1 MEAGINV
8 AAAGTAANPQNRL
21 EGEVEA
27 LTGQFT
33 VGSALFSARAGRQAA
48 RSALQ
53 RKEGMGI

>member
-1 MEAGINV
+1 MEAGINA
-8 AAAGTAANPQNRL
+8 AAAGTAANPQNQL

-48 RSALQ
+48 RSAPR
-53 RKEGMGI
+53 RKDGRGI